1 MNPRRI
7 YGLFLRQLFIMRN
20 LPSRIVPYFLFAILD
35 IILWGFITKYLNT
48 SGSAHIDFVA
58 TLLGA
63 VILWDFMQR
72 VQQGIT
78 IPFLEDVWA
87 RNLLNIFASP
97 LRLREYVAGFIL
109 SSTATSL
116 FGLVV
121 MLVLAQ
127 AAFGF
132 SLFSLGLLI
141 LPFLLLLFLFG
152 IVVGMIAAA
161 IVLRFGPYAEWFVWP
176 IPAILSPFVGVFYP
190 VATLPHWM
198 QLVSYALPPS
208 YVFEGMRSA
217 LVSGQF
223 ALEPLIVGFVL
234 TFVYFLLAYALFSFI
249 YSIVVKR
256 GMIARF
262 SAEG

>member
-7 YGLFLRQLFIMRN
+7 YGVFLRQLFIMRN

-35 IILWGFITKYLNT
+35 IILWGFITKYLNA
-48 SGSAHIDFVA
+48 SGPSQIDFVA

-109 SSTATSL
+109 SSTATSF

-121 MLVLAQ
+121 MLALAQ
-127 AAFGF
+127 IAFGF

-141 LPFLLLLFLFG
+141 FPFLLLLFLFG
-152 IVVGMIAAA
+152 IVVGMIAAS

-190 VATLPHWM
+190 VSTLPHWM
-198 QLVSYALPPS
+198 QLVSHALPPS

-217 LVSGQF
+217 LVSGEF
-223 ALEPLIVGFVL
+223 ALTPLLVGFVL
-234 TFVYFLLAYALFSFI
+234 TFVYFLLAYALFAFI